1 MSCNLPHTWRVSSE
15 FDNCSRIRPMFMA
28 NGHLSIWRKRN
39 DNSFRSIFN
48 FVARARP
55 PLSYFSSNS
64 SACRMT
70 ERLAF
75 ENRPTV
81 AFPFRLP
88 LQTPPLNVIS
98 VMCWMGKSVW
108 LGDYS
113 ALRPSAMRVLGRA
126 SRSIIAFS
134 KSAATAIPAFF
145 YSVQH
150 IVYMYIGWMAPYLK
164 LVVFRFHFFILFFN
178 LLRLLLASFLLGSH
192 PDLLSNV
199 HVYAVG
205 LFIWW

>member
-28 NGHLSIWRKRN
+28 NGHLSHWRKRN

-150 IVYMYIGWMAPYLK
+150 IVYMYIGWHPIWNSSSLD
-164 LVVFRFHFFILFFN
+164 FISLFCFSISSDCSSLLFF
-178 LLRLLLASFLLGSH
+178 S
-192 PDLLSNV
+192 V
-199 HVYAVG
+199 HIQTCSPMCMFM
-205 LFIWW
+205 L